1 MKSTS
6 SKNEKS
12 NQDLWLAKIERSLIR
27 AGEEARK
34 IARFHGTSI
43 HIIKDGKIVAVKP

>member
-1 MKSTS
+1 MKNTS
-6 SKNEKS
+6 PKNKKS
-12 NQDLWLAKIERSLIR
+12 NQDLWLTKIERSLIR

-43 HIIKDGKIVAVKP
+43 PIMKDGEIVAIKP

>member
-1 MKSTS
+1 MNLIFNKRKVYTQ
-6 SKNEKS
+6 EVM
-12 NQDLWLAKIERSLIR
+12 LTKIERALIR

-43 HIIKDGKIVAVKP
+43 HIIENGKIVAVKP

>member
-1 MKSTS
+1 MKQILNKRKVYTQ
-6 SKNEKS
+6 EIM
-12 NQDLWLAKIERSLIR
+12 LAKIERALIR

-43 HIIKDGKIVAVKP
+43 HIMKDGKIVAVKP